1 MGGNQQIEQIERTR
15 RSVLGLTWGC
25 AVIVMAT
32 SAANAVL
39 TFQALEG
46 NRAVGLGFGVAV
58 DLALCIGLIGDR
70 QLHTHGESSSWARG
84 LRLTAMAISV
94 VLNTGASMI
103 QGHYF
108 LGVVLCFLPV
118 LLWVLTEYG
127 QDVALKFTRLAD
139 SARVKAERPAQ
150 APASPVVAP
159 VAFPVVSAAPLPAWQ
174 PIPPPAAR
182 QTIPHQV
189 DEPASQRV
197 TLVEQ
202 VRRANEASN
211 AVRWPAQQEESVAE
225 VAPVQVAEPI
235 EAPKRKIPPVVA
247 PVRPVAVSPSR
258 ASKRNDSS
266 TGDDHVSVVRQMLV
280 DAISAGQ
287 PAPGHPA
294 VTKRLGVTQYR
305 ARQLLQLARD
315 AAATEAVNG
324 GARRGR
330 LAAVGQQSSRPSG
343 QGGLGSDEP
352 LAVSQQVASGSP
364 GGQHTTRP
372 ASTTPDRSDRVRRA
386 AVGGP

>member
-1 MGGNQQIEQIERTR
+1 MVGDQQIELIERTR

-25 AVIVMAT
+25 AAIVMAT

-70 QLHTHGESSSWARG
+70 QLHIHGESSSWARG

-94 VLNTGASMI
+94 VLNTGASMMH
-103 QGHYF
+103 GHYF
-108 LGVVLCFLPV
+108 LGGVLCFLPV

-139 SARVKAERPAQ
+139 SARVKTERPAP
-150 APASPVVAP
+150 APPAVAP
-159 VAFPVVSAAPLPAWQ
+159 VAFPVVSGAPLQTWR

-182 QTIPHQV
+182 PSAPHQV
-189 DEPASQRV
+189 DESAGQRV

-202 VRRANEASN
+202 VRRASQAEDITR
-211 AVRWPAQQEESVAE
+211 VPVQREEPVAE
-225 VAPVQVAEPI
+225 VAPVQVAEPV
-235 EAPKRKIPPVVA
+235 EVPKRKIPPVPS

-258 ASKRNDSS
+258 VSKRNDSS
-266 TGDDHVSVVRQMLV
+266 TEDDHVSVVRQMLV
-280 DAISAGQ
+280 DAVSASQ

-315 AAATEAVNG
+315 VAATEAVNG
-324 GARRGR
+324 GARRGK
-330 LAAVGQQSSRPSG
+330 LAAVGRQSSRPSVE
-343 QGGLGSDEP
+343 GGLGSDEP

-372 ASTTPDRSDRVRRA
+372 ASTTPVKSDRVRRA

>member
-1 MGGNQQIEQIERTR
+1 MGGDQQIEQIERTR

-94 VLNTGASMI
+94 VLNTGASMMH
-103 QGHYF
+103 GHYF

-139 SARVKAERPAQ
+139 SARVKTERPT
-150 APASPVVAP
+150 PAAPVVAP
-159 VAFPVVSAAPLPAWQ
+159 VAFPVVSAAPLQTWR

-182 QTIPHQV
+182 QTNPHQV
-189 DEPASQRV
+189 DEPAGQRV

-202 VRRANEASN
+202 VRRASQAEDITRAP
-211 AVRWPAQQEESVAE
+211 VQREEPVAE
-225 VAPVQVAEPI
+225 VAPVQVAEPV
-235 EAPKRKIPPVVA
+235 EVPKRKIPPVSS

-258 ASKRNDSS
+258 DSKRNDSS

-280 DAISAGQ
+280 DAVSAGQ

-324 GARRGR
+324 GARRGK
-330 LAAVGQQSSRPSG
+330 LAAVGQQSSRPSVEG
-343 QGGLGSDEP
+343 DLGSDEP

-372 ASTTPDRSDRVRRA
+372 ASTTPVKSDRVRRA

>member
-1 MGGNQQIEQIERTR
+1 MVGDQQIEQIEQTR

-25 AVIVMAT
+25 AAIVMAT

-70 QLHTHGESSSWARG
+70 QLHIHGESSSWARG

-94 VLNTGASMI
+94 VLNTGASMMH
-103 QGHYF
+103 GHYF
-108 LGVVLCFLPV
+108 LGGVLCFLPV

-139 SARVKAERPAQ
+139 SARIKTERPAP
-150 APASPVVAP
+150 APPVVAP
-159 VAFPVVSAAPLPAWQ
+159 VAFPVVSGAPLQTWR

-182 QTIPHQV
+182 PSAPHQV
-189 DEPASQRV
+189 DEPAGQRV

-202 VRRANEASN
+202 VRRASQAEDITR
-211 AVRWPAQQEESVAE
+211 VPVQREEPVAE
-225 VAPVQVAEPI
+225 VAPVQVAEPV
-235 EAPKRKIPPVVA
+235 EVPKRQIPSVSS

-258 ASKRNDSS
+258 DSKRNDSS
-266 TGDDHVSVVRQMLV
+266 TVDDHVSVVRQMLV
-280 DAISAGQ
+280 DAVSAGQ

-324 GARRGR
+324 GARRGK
-330 LAAVGQQSSRPSG
+330 LAAVGQRSSRPSVE
-343 QGGLGSDEP
+343 GGLSSDEP

-372 ASTTPDRSDRVRRA
+372 ASTTPVKSDRVRRA